1 MYESVAVS
9 ERRNV
14 GTTRLLQRFDAS
26 SPGELLAAER
36 VHGKVAGI
44 GWRARFKCA
53 YHRCSRRG
61 SSDRHMLHHLLTRH
75 STRRRA
81 PESCPFSH
89 IQLEHDQLSE
99 IGLHSS
105 LSNRKVS
112 ATMKPDLDGRTVL
125 GLQPGHKAQGAV

>member
-44 GWRARFKCA
+44 GLRARFECA

-61 SSDRHMLHHLLTRH
+61 FSDRHLLHHLLTRH

-81 PESCPFSH
+81 PEKLPFFSH
-89 IQLEHDQLSE
+89 PARARPAF
-99 IGLHSS
+99 G
-105 LSNRKVS
+105 NRAS
-112 ATMKPDLDGRTVL
+112 
-125 GLQPGHKAQGAV
+125 